1 MLCMMTPSASRP
13 PLGGQTIDG
22 PAPGL
27 ADARRSNALR
37 SWVMVCLTLLTSG
50 AVYLFEMPTLAIAY
64 LPVVT
69 SVAFDRRRTLGYLVT
84 AVAVS
89 GFVVATAAHAI
100 AQSADTTA
108 WIRLALTTALLLIV
122 ALYVLH
128 VPAAW
133 MARVG
138 ALREVMARA
147 ERGEYHARAEE
158 RAVDELGL
166 LEHRFNRMLDTL
178 TALVDTVQHEAE
190 SLGLVAMQVHHAAS
204 AIQTGSADVVDG
216 AHALRES
223 LSTQRALAADGLLA
237 GQQASATA
245 QSTRITAQHTAEDA
259 HAVDLMAS
267 ASREAIERAAHA
279 LVRVRDDVG
288 NSAERVQRLAPAS
301 ERVGEFVATVS
312 RIARQTNLLAL
323 NAAIEASRAGDQ
335 GLGFAVVADE
345 IRKLASESAQAAKL
359 IAATVHRVREDIGE
373 AVQAMDQTAR
383 DVSDA
388 GTIARDATRAL
399 SAMVDGIA
407 RIAQQSDEVAALAGT
422 QTALAGAAVGAFDAL
437 DSSVRDASG
446 GARQAADAALAQ
458 RGSLA
463 ALSRSAAQLAQAAAR
478 MHAVAV
484 RHTGEFATAARGDHA
499 GRPTRITPLGSATVT
514 ASHATRS
521 IAA

>member
-1 MLCMMTPSASRP
+1 MTPSASTP
-13 PLGGQTIDG
+13 PTGGEILDDQAMGHAEGQRID
-22 PAPGL
+22 
-27 ADARRSNALR
+27 LR
-37 SWVMVCLTLLTSG
+37 GWILMSLTLLTSG
-50 AVYLFEMPTLAIAY
+50 AVYVFEMPALAIAY
-64 LPVVT
+64 LPLVAG
-69 SVAFDRRRTLGYLVT
+69 VAFDRRRNLGYAMTAVSVIGFVLAGASRAITQSADIAVWTRLVVT
-84 AVAVS
+84 AV
-89 GFVVATAAHAI
+89 
-100 AQSADTTA
+100 
-108 WIRLALTTALLLIV
+108 LLLIV
-122 ALYVLH
+122 ALQLLRF
-128 VPAAW
+128 PTTL

-138 ALREVMARA
+138 TLRDLMVRA
-147 ERGEYHARAEE
+147 ERGDYRARANE

-166 LEHRFNRMLDTL
+166 LERRFNRLLDRL
-178 TALVDTVQHEAE
+178 TQLVETVQLEAD
-190 SLGLVAMQVHHAAS
+190 SLGVVAVQVHHAAS
-204 AIQTGSADVVDG
+204 ALQAGSGRVVDG
-216 AHALRES
+216 VHALRES
-223 LSTQRALAADGLLA
+223 LSTQRDLATDGLLA

-245 QSTRITAQHTAEDA
+245 QSTRVTAQHTAEDA
-259 HAVDLMAS
+259 HAVDQVAS

-279 LVRVRDDVG
+279 LVRARDDVG

-359 IAATVHRVREDIGE
+359 IAAIVQRVREDIGE

-407 RIAQQSDEVAALAGT
+407 RIAQQSDEVASLAAT

-437 DSSVRDASG
+437 EVSVRDASG
-446 GARQAADAALAQ
+446 GARQAADASLAQ
-458 RGSLA
+458 RSSLE
-463 ALSRSAAQLAQAAAR
+463 ALSRSAALLAQAAAR
-478 MHAVAV
+478 MRAVAV
-484 RHTGEFATAARGDHA
+484 RNTGEFATIAHGDGA
-499 GRPTRITPLGSATVT
+499 DAPTRITPLGTPTVT